1 MSYTINK
8 LDSNFNFDS
17 FYNALSNKN
26 FLIYPGKLTVADT
39 FRIGCIGNLN
49 ENDMKDTIEAIK
61 EVIKE
66 LKDVKKAAENVVDQ
80 SKDVVDAVKGNK
92 KRGRKPNNKTKANNS
107 NKKKK

>member
-1 MSYTINK
+1 MKKHLKSFWNWLKSLTTLDERAVK
-8 LDSNFNFDS
+8 LHGE
-17 FYNALSNKN
+17 A
-26 FLIYPGKLTVADT
+26 
-39 FRIGCIGNLN
+39 
-49 ENDMKDTIEAIK
+49 KDRLG

>member
-1 MSYTINK
+1 MKK
-8 LDSNFNFDS
+8 LIKDFWNWLKDLTTLDEQ
-17 FYNALSNKN
+17 AV
-26 FLIYPGKLTVADT
+26 KLHGEA
-39 FRIGCIGNLN
+39 
-49 ENDMKDTIEAIK
+49 KDRLG

>member
-1 MSYTINK
+1 MKKHLKSFWNWLKSLTTLDEQAVK
-8 LDSNFNFDS
+8 LHSE
-17 FYNALSNKN
+17 A
-26 FLIYPGKLTVADT
+26 
-39 FRIGCIGNLN
+39 
-49 ENDMKDTIEAIK
+49 KDRLG

-66 LKDVKKAAENVVDQ
+66 LKDVKKAAKNVVDQ

>member
-1 MSYTINK
+1 MKKHLKSFWNWLKSLTTLDERAVK
-8 LDSNFNFDS
+8 LH
-17 FYNALSNKN
+17 
-26 FLIYPGKLTVADT
+26 GET
-39 FRIGCIGNLN
+39 
-49 ENDMKDTIEAIK
+49 KDRLG

>member
-1 MSYTINK
+1 MKKHLKSFWNWLKSLTT
-8 LDSNFNFDS
+8 LDE
-17 FYNALSNKN
+17 
-26 FLIYPGKLTVADT
+26 
-39 FRIGCIGNLN
+39 R
-49 ENDMKDTIEAIK
+49 AIK
-61 EVIKE
+61 LHSEAKDRLGEVIKE